1 MEGDTWIIPLN
12 KRIYSPNGH
21 THIVSERQNLRLG
34 GCCKVSGRVF
44 SKLHSTRKTQHIL
57 GCLALKSGDL
67 FLRSRASLV
76 YLFCAILNFKRLR
89 DDGLSRER

>member
-1 MEGDTWIIPLN
+1 MDIEGDTWIN
-12 KRIYSPNGH
+12 TVKRIYSSNGH

-34 GCCKVSGRVF
+34 VAAF
-44 SKLHSTRKTQHIL
+44 SKLHSTIWKTQHIL
-57 GCLALKSGDL
+57 GRSVLKSGDL
-67 FLRSRASLV
+67 FLCSRASLA